1 MEINR
6 NEKNKTMEVWL
17 TKAERNDQSLRDS
30 LKPYYKEWKEKGYLP
45 VVYLSG
51 NEDLYEN
58 TLELLKRN
66 RNCSARREVEA
77 ERAARSQTE
86 QQTVR
91 IADESEQKKPSVRK
105 MLEECRAISEAVNS
119 PSVFEASDRS
129 R

>member
-30 LKPYYKEWKEKGYLP
+30 LKPYYKKWKEKGFLP

-51 NEDLYEN
+51 DEDLYEN

-66 RNCSARREVEA
+66 RNRSARREVEA
-77 ERAARSQTE
+77 ERAARSQTT
-86 QQTVR
+86 QQVAY
-91 IADESEQKKPSVRK
+91 IADESGQKKPSVRK
-105 MLEECRAISEAVNS
+105 MLEECRAVSEAVNS
-119 PSVFEASDRS
+119 QGVIDPPDRS